1 MYKIGTK
8 VDFEKQIYLLCSIN
22 TLNLVMMNA
31 NKNTV
36 IAASIIALGLF
47 FMGLSVKSGLENSL
61 KDERIVS
68 VRGLSE
74 RTVPADKVVWPLVY
88 KEVGNDLA
96 TLSNEFGLKN
106 KIIVDYL
113 KSKGITDEEISI
125 ASPEIIDLQA
135 ERYMS
140 QNVIYRYNLT
150 SVITVSSQQVDLVR
164 NLISAQGELL
174 DKGIAIVSGE
184 YDTQVNYLFT
194 GLNDLKPDM
203 QLTGTVRNVVDFGCF
218 VDIGVHQ
225 DGLLHI
231 SEMSDRFIKHPS
243 ELYATGDVIEVR
255 IKAVDLQKKRIS
267 LTRKGMH

>member
-1 MYKIGTK
+1 MKT
-8 VDFEKQIYLLCSIN
+8 SRN
-22 TLNLVMMNA
+22 TI
-31 NKNTV
+31 
-36 IAASIIALGLF
+36 IASSIITLGLIF
-47 FMGLSVKSGLENSL
+47 LGYNIKSGIESGL

-68 VRGLSE
+68 VKGLSE
-74 RTVPADKVVWPLVY
+74 RTVQADKVVWPLVY
-88 KEVGNDLA
+88 KEVGNDL
-96 TLSNEFGLKN
+96 TSLSSEVGLKN

-164 NLISAQGELL
+164 NLIAQQGELL

-194 GLNDLKPDM
+194 GLNELKPDM
-203 QLTGTVRNVVDFGCF
+203 IAEATRNAREAAEQFATDSDSKLGKIKTASQGQFS
-218 VDIGVHQ
+218 I
-225 DGLLHI
+225 
-231 SEMSDRFIKHPS
+231 SDRDQYTPYLKN
-243 ELYATGDVIEVR
+243 VR
-255 IKAVDLQKKRIS
+255 VVTSVVYYLKD
-267 LTRKGMH
+267 

>member
-1 MYKIGTK
+1 M
-8 VDFEKQIYLLCSIN
+8 N
-22 TLNLVMMNA
+22 TNRS
-31 NKNTV
+31 TT
-36 IAASIIALGLF
+36 IAAIIIALGL
-47 FMGLSVKSGLENSL
+47 LSLGYCIQNGLENGL

-96 TLSNEFGLKN
+96 TLSKEVNNKN

-113 KSKGITDEEISI
+113 KSKGIAEDEITI

-135 ERYMS
+135 ERYVS
-140 QNVIYRYNLT
+140 QNVLYRYNLT
-150 SVITVSSQQVDLVR
+150 SVITVSSQQVEVVR
-164 NLISAQGELL
+164 NLISEQGELL

-203 QLTGTVRNVVDFGCF
+203 IAEATRNAREAAEQFATDSDSKLGKIKTATQGQFSITDRDQYTPYLKNVRVVTSVVYYLKD
-218 VDIGVHQ
+218 
-225 DGLLHI
+225 
-231 SEMSDRFIKHPS
+231 
-243 ELYATGDVIEVR
+243 
-255 IKAVDLQKKRIS
+255 
-267 LTRKGMH
+267 

>member
-1 MYKIGTK
+1 
-8 VDFEKQIYLLCSIN
+8 
-22 TLNLVMMNA
+22 MMNA

-47 FMGLSVKSGLENSL
+47 FMGLCVKSGLENSL

-96 TLSNEFGLKN
+96 TLSKEVGLKN

-203 QLTGTVRNVVDFGCF
+203 IAEATRNAREAAEQFASDSDSKLGKIKTATQGQFS
-218 VDIGVHQ
+218 I
-225 DGLLHI
+225 
-231 SEMSDRFIKHPS
+231 SDRDQYTPYLKN
-243 ELYATGDVIEVR
+243 VR
-255 IKAVDLQKKRIS
+255 VVTSVVYYLKD
-267 LTRKGMH
+267 